1 MLSRRRPG
9 FTSPRTLL
17 SVRFV
22 ECQLYEIKGIDA
34 GVLLTAIF
42 TLTAAA
48 CIAGMIPARR
58 AASTDPARALRTEY
72 LSDPGP
78 SAT

>member
-34 GVLLTAIF
+34 GILLTAIF

-48 CIAGMIPARR
+48 
-58 AASTDPARALRTEY
+58 
-72 LSDPGP
+72 
-78 SAT
+78 

>member
-1 MLSRRRPG
+1 
-9 FTSPRTLL
+9 LL

-22 ECQLYEIKGIDA
+22 ESQLYEIKGIDA

-48 CIAGMIPARR
+48 CAAGMVPEGKPRRSVGRLTAKPRKLRRKLNFWQKPAE
-58 AASTDPARALRTEY
+58 P
-72 LSDPGP
+72 
-78 SAT
+78 